1 MPPWYHTGC
10 QVIDPEIKN
19 QGGLEMNYTQNRKIS
34 QVTPSTRVSQDFVG
48 DFLSWQFEVI
58 YPFFGICMTSAS

>member
-1 MPPWYHTGC
+1 
-10 QVIDPEIKN
+10 
-19 QGGLEMNYTQNRKIS
+19 MNYTQNRKIS